1 MVGGLISAVVLI
13 PLGLAAA
20 TGEVAVAADRS
31 PGEGTS
37 GATSLERLAAACD
50 QARQRGELQLLRNL
64 QRRLLLASPA
74 PQPLPVV
81 LANADVLL
89 RCGAPDSALLVL
101 DRYRPAPGPE
111 QVQWSLL
118 QWRAANAAL
127 DHRLAA
133 EALRSL
139 AVAAGRPLERL
150 DVPVAETE
158 PGRWQSQSALDLLAG
173 HLEALG
179 QRQQA
184 AQLLFASPGSGV
196 TRAERLSQA
205 VAWSTGLP
213 LETRLR
219 WLEQALDQAASARA
233 WGLAVA
239 LLDQQLQLLEGQPA
253 ALRQPVEQRRLLL
266 GRRLDDNAAT
276 TPERV
281 RSPRDPGGHA
291 ATPLS
296 APAQRQP

>member
-1 MVGGLISAVVLI
+1 MVGGLISAVALI

-20 TGEVAVAADRS
+20 AGEMAVAADRS
-31 PGEGTS
+31 PVDGTS

-89 RCGAPDSALLVL
+89 RCGAPDSALVVL

-139 AVAAGRPLERL
+139 TAAAGRPLEQL
-150 DVPVAETE
+150 DVPVTQTE
-158 PGRWQSQSALDLLAG
+158 RGRWQSQPALDLLAG

-184 AQLLFASPGSGV
+184 AQLLFASRGRGV
-196 TRAERLSQA
+196 IRAERLAQA
-205 VAWSTGLP
+205 VAWSPGLP
-213 LETRLR
+213 LDVRLR
-219 WLEQALDQAASARA
+219 WLDQALDQAAADRA

-253 ALRQPVEQRRLLL
+253 ALRQPVEQRRLRL

-296 APAQRQP
+296 APALRQP

>member
-1 MVGGLISAVVLI
+1 MVGGLISAVVLM
-13 PLGLAAA
+13 PLGPA
-20 TGEVAVAADRS
+20 VAAADRS
-31 PGEGTS
+31 PTAPASGTL
-37 GATSLERLAAACD
+37 SLERLAVACD

-133 EALRSL
+133 EALRTL
-139 AVAAGRPLERL
+139 AAAAGQPLEQL
-150 DVPVAETE
+150 DVPVAQSER
-158 PGRWQSQSALDLLAG
+158 GRWQSQAALDLLAG
-173 HLEALG
+173 HLDAQG

-184 AQLLFASPGSGV
+184 AQLLFASRGSGV
-196 TRAERLSQA
+196 IRAERLAQA
-205 VAWSTGLP
+205 VAWSPDLP
-213 LETRLR
+213 LQARLR
-219 WLEQALDQAASARA
+219 WLDQALDQAAAARA

-239 LLDQQLQLLEGQPA
+239 LLDQQLQLLEGKPA
-253 ALRQPVEQRRLLL
+253 ALRQPVEQRRLRL

-276 TPERV
+276 SPERV

-291 ATPLS
+291 ATPLT
-296 APAQRQP
+296 APALQQP